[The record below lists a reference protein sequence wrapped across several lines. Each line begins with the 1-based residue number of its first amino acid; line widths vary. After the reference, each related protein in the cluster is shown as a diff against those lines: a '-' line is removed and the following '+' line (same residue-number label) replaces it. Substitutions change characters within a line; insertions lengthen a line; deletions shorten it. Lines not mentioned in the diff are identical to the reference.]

1 MAHATSETSSALKRE
16 SFGGAAFEHV
26 AENEDDKG
34 TENRAGG
41 TEGNQ
46 KKKENKDVSRRDA
59 DTTSIYFMQT
69 HPERV

>member
-34 TENRAGG
+34 TENRTGG
-41 TEGNQ
+41 TEGS
-46 KKKENKDVSRRDA
+46 KKKSKDVSRRDA